1 MMHFKALI
9 KDYNF
14 HSCITACDYEDLRF
28 EFNKQIIDKK
38 IIKNPHQHVYPLDKK
53 PYFTFTR
60 IQLYYMLG
68 RNIFLVVTNNFNL
81 CRRVYWMH
89 FGNQG

>member
-1 MMHFKALI
+1 MVHFKALI

-38 IIKNPHQHVYPLDKK
+38 IIKTHTNMLTLWTKNRTSLLQEYNFITCWAEI
-53 PYFTFTR
+53 YF
-60 IQLYYMLG
+60 
-68 RNIFLVVTNNFNL
+68 
-81 CRRVYWMH
+81 
-89 FGNQG
+89 